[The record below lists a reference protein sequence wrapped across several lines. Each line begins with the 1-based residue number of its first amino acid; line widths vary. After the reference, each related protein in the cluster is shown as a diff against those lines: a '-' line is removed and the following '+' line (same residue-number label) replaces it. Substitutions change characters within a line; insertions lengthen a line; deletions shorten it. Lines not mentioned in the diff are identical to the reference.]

1 MATVRSRLA
10 RIRPPPRTLRWVA
23 VALAAQVLFVL
34 VYALASDVEPRSLV
48 ALRLWVYPWVWIDVG
63 LWAVLRTSPAAASA
77 RARRLTALGVAAYLG
92 VLLYAGGLVGPGGE
106 PAPLR
111 VVWATV
117 PPGWGPA
124 LTYAG
129 EYVTLALVPYRVVG
143 YLALSYLVYATILDA
158 TRSAVTGLLGVFSC
172 VSCSWPV
179 LASLATGLA
188 GSGSGLAAAVTT
200 GAYGLSTLVFVAT
213 VALLY
218 WRPFGDRG

>member
-10 RIRPPPRTLRWVA
+10 RLRPPRRTLQW
-23 VALAAQVLFVL
+23 VALALVVQVLFVTA
-34 VYALASDVEPRSLV
+34 YALASDVEPRSVV

-63 LWAVLRTSPAAASA
+63 LWAVVRTSPAAASA

-117 PPGWGPA
+117 PPGWGPT
-124 LTYAG
+124 LTYAS
-129 EYVTLALVPYRVVG
+129 ESVTVALVPYRIVG

-158 TRSAVTGLLGVFSC
+158 TRSAVTGLLGVLSC

-188 GSGSGLAAAVTT
+188 GSGSGLATAVTT

-218 WRPFGDRG
+218 WRPFGGRG